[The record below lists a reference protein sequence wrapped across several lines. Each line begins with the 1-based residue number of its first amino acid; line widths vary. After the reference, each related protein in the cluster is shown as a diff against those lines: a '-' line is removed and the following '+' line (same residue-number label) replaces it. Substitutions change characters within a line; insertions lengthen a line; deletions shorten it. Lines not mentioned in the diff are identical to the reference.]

1 MGAGLMSPNV
11 EISIITTIHNIEIG
25 INISINNPLDD
36 NILNEYF
43 RNNKENKYKE
53 ASFSLYESLAYYLF

>member
-25 INISINNPLDD
+25 INNPLDD

-43 RNNKENKYKE
+43 RNNKEKKYKE